1 MQKTVTVTSS
11 TGSSHTAALPSTPA
25 AENVWSFD
33 FDLDLTTPFDPA
45 AIRSATMYSPQPA
58 PQPAP
63 QSANHSANHSANQSA
78 SAPETFPLGMSE
90 ARRKARA
97 ELVREAF
104 DCGNY

>member
-1 MQKTVTVTSS
+1 MQKTVTVTSR

-58 PQPAP
+58 PQ
-63 QSANHSANHSANQSA
+63 SANQSA

>member
-1 MQKTVTVTSS
+1 MQKTVTVTSR
-11 TGSSHTAALPSTPA
+11 TGSSHTAALPSTPT
-25 AENVWSFD
+25 AESVWSFD

-58 PQPAP
+58 PQ
-63 QSANHSANHSANQSA
+63 SANQSA